1 LVRFAAAIAILAGS
15 GGLWLAFQSYSPL
28 PTGSQQIAPSHRLAL
43 VAFVSEQHRECEIHA
58 ELVARRFLIAPLQ
71 AAPRPLM
78 EILDAAPDLDRLA
91 ASGLEY
97 IGAAR
102 CAVPGR
108 GSSVHLVLRIPRP
121 GSPGDVRPADSS
133 SSKELVSLFIQQD
146 RGELVIEPDRTYS
159 VTANP
164 DGPAETGDPAKT
176 GEPAKNGRIAN
187 PTSPGQDSAD
197 ATSPPHQIL
206 VWRRAGLIYFLV
218 ARTPTNINAARE
230 ALSIPEPSG
239 VV

>member
-1 LVRFAAAIAILAGS
+1 
-15 GGLWLAFQSYSPL
+15 
-28 PTGSQQIAPSHRLAL
+28 
-43 VAFVSEQHRECEIHA
+43 
-58 ELVARRFLIAPLQ
+58 
-71 AAPRPLM
+71 M

-91 ASGLEY
+91 ASGLQY

-108 GSSVHLVLRIPRP
+108 GSSVHLVLRLPRQDA
-121 GSPGDVRPADSS
+121 PGDARPADHSN
-133 SSKELVSLFIQQD
+133 SKELVSLFIQQD

-159 VTANP
+159 VTA
-164 DGPAETGDPAKT
+164 DGPDETGDPAKT
-176 GEPAKNGRIAN
+176 GSPARNDRIAN
-187 PTSPGQDSAD
+187 PTTPRQDSAD
-197 ATSPPHQIL
+197 ATSSPQQIL